1 MSPADYF
8 AHLPKEGRQNDP
20 TYVPQDVFGYSFLSE
35 VFMADYKEGEVG
47 WQGFLRPYK
56 DDKEAQAVLDQ
67 YVESVKLD
75 GAEVKPLEADGADA
89 IFAVSNIGLYDVVF
103 RKGNTLAGANGA
115 TTAAPAEA
123 FARALAK
130 SLPAKVQAVG
140 GGK

>member
-8 AHLPKEGRQNDP
+8 ALLPAGGRQNDP

-35 VFMADYKEGEVG
+35 VFMADYKEGDVG

-56 DDKEAQAVLDQ
+56 NEEEAQKVLEQ

-75 GAEVKPLEADGADA
+75 GAEVKPLEAEGADA
-89 IFAVSNIGLYDVVF
+89 MYAASNIGLFDVVF

-115 TTAAPAEA
+115 TTPAPAET

-140 GGK
+140 AGK